1 MATIL
6 KRFVASCYSFLQ
18 NMYFVNTIE
27 PQTEFP
33 FNANNPLTNDYS
45 RTQNGG

>member
-6 KRFVASCYSFLQ
+6 KRFVGSCYSFLQ

-27 PQTEFP
+27 LQTEFP
-33 FNANNPLTNDYS
+33 FNANYRLTNDYL
-45 RTQNGG
+45 RTQNVG